1 MGFLRVKSRVINLS
15 VNSEALFNISTDAI
29 SDAVSNL
36 ERKRPTKSRRIIINS
51 LKPKSKMKKL
61 IGTAKVFASL
71 LLMGSVFC
79 FGSCSDDDDN
89 VPPTPDEVTT
99 DVMFGEY
106 SGKMVAASIAT
117 QDGEGEETPSGTDI
131 TATLD
136 NDTIRFEDF
145 PIRDIV
151 LAIVQDET
159 TADQIV
165 EAVGQVG
172 YAIGYEPTL
181 AAEKDTVTFVLDPK
195 PLTLAVQLPSDTE
208 EEAQT
213 LQIEVKVEAGAEGT
227 YDVESGHIVFDFS
240 ATEVL
245 LGAGEEQTPLEGFD
259 GINLQFDMKQSKTKA
274 HWL

>member
-1 MGFLRVKSRVINLS
+1 
-15 VNSEALFNISTDAI
+15 
-29 SDAVSNL
+29 
-36 ERKRPTKSRRIIINS
+36 
-51 LKPKSKMKKL
+51 MKKL

-71 LLMGSVFC
+71 LLMGSMFC
-79 FGSCSDDDDN
+79 FTSCSDDDDN
-89 VPPTPDEVTT
+89 VPNPDEVTT

-117 QDGEGEETPSGTDI
+117 QDDEGEETPSGTDI
-131 TATLD
+131 TATLN

-165 EAVGQVG
+165 EAVGQVS
-172 YAIGYEPTL
+172 YSIGYKPTL
-181 AAEKDTVTFVLDPK
+181 ASEKDTVTYVLDPK
-195 PLTLAVQLPSDTE
+195 PLTLAVQIPSDTE

-213 LQIEVKVEAGAEGT
+213 LQIEVKVEAGEEAV
-227 YDVESGHIVFDFS
+227 YDVESGHTTFNFS

-245 LGAGEEQTPLEGFD
+245 LGEGEEQTPLEGFD
-259 GINLQFDMKQSKTKA
+259 GINLQFDMNQSKAKA
-274 HWL
+274 H

>member
-1 MGFLRVKSRVINLS
+1 
-15 VNSEALFNISTDAI
+15 
-29 SDAVSNL
+29 
-36 ERKRPTKSRRIIINS
+36 
-51 LKPKSKMKKL
+51 MKKL

-71 LLMGSVFC
+71 LLMGSMFC
-79 FGSCSDDDDN
+79 FTSCSDDDDN
-89 VPPTPDEVTT
+89 VPNPDEVTT

-117 QDGEGEETPSGTDI
+117 QDDEGEETPSGTDI
-131 TATLD
+131 TATLN

-165 EAVGQVG
+165 EAVGQVS
-172 YAIGYEPTL
+172 YSIGYKPTL
-181 AAEKDTVTFVLDPK
+181 ASEKDTVTYVLDPK
-195 PLTLAVQLPSDTE
+195 PLTLAVQIPSDTE

-213 LQIEVKVEAGAEGT
+213 LQIEVKVEAGEEAV
-227 YDVESGHIVFDFS
+227 YDVESGHTTFNFS

-259 GINLQFDMKQSKTKA
+259 GINLQFDMNQSKSKA

>member
-1 MGFLRVKSRVINLS
+1 
-15 VNSEALFNISTDAI
+15 
-29 SDAVSNL
+29 
-36 ERKRPTKSRRIIINS
+36 
-51 LKPKSKMKKL
+51 MKKL

-71 LLMGSVFC
+71 LLMGSMFC
-79 FGSCSDDDDN
+79 FTSCSDDDDN
-89 VPPTPDEVTT
+89 VPNPDEVTT

-117 QDGEGEETPSGTDI
+117 QDDEGEETPSGTDI
-131 TATLD
+131 TATLN

-172 YAIGYEPTL
+172 YAIDYKPTL
-181 AAEKDTVTFVLDPK
+181 AAEKDTVTYVLDPK
-195 PLTLAVQLPSDTE
+195 PLTLAVQMPSDTE

-213 LQIEVKVEAGAEGT
+213 LQIEVKVEAGEEAV
-227 YDVESGHIVFDFS
+227 YDVESGHTTFNFS

-245 LGAGEEQTPLEGFD
+245 LGEGEEQTPLEGFD
-259 GINLQFDMKQSKTKA
+259 GINLQFDMNQNKTKA